1 MGEMTEDIR
10 HVLADVRTDFGS
22 LRRKWRDDVARL
34 FETSQMQ
41 PLIMSLATLENSCQ
55 ELESAIERAQRCT

>member
-1 MGEMTEDIR
+1 MGEMTEDMR
-10 HVLADVRTDFGS
+10 QVLAGLRTDFDS
-22 LRRKWRDDVARL
+22 LRQKWRDDVARL

-55 ELESAIERAQRCT
+55 ELESAIERAGRCF